1 MFTDIHIKAG
11 SVEESILYPGPRTV
25 DADLLP
31 LAERLL
37 KKCRAIERPDFMIF
51 DSGEFFRGRRDANTV
66 DGAWYRLR
74 RMPKDP
80 PTIETLPSP
89 LPDAAV
95 RSIMSGALTR
105 GGLIYVCGAPGSGK
119 TTTASAAVVS
129 RLTRYGGIA
138 YTIEDPPE
146 MPLNGWHGNGY
157 CSQTWISGDTAEDW
171 AESFRCALRSQP
183 VATPLILY
191 IGEVRDHECAKGI
204 VRAAS
209 NGYLTIATGFSSDII
224 SGLDSLVRLG
234 GGDMGVGLA
243 NVLRLVVH
251 QKLDGARRA
260 TATLLA
266 SPNSATAVA
275 NRIRLGHLNQ
285 LQNDI
290 QYQQNI
296 IRMGAGDLFEAPGLQ

>member
-1 MFTDIHIKAG
+1 
-11 SVEESILYPGPRTV
+11 
-25 DADLLP
+25 
-31 LAERLL
+31 
-37 KKCRAIERPDFMIF
+37 
-51 DSGEFFRGRRDANTV
+51 
-66 DGAWYRLR
+66 
-74 RMPKDP
+74 
-80 PTIETLPSP
+80 
-89 LPDAAV
+89 
-95 RSIMSGALTR
+95 
-105 GGLIYVCGAPGSGK
+105 
-119 TTTASAAVVS
+119 
-129 RLTRYGGIA
+129 
-138 YTIEDPPE
+138 
-146 MPLNGWHGNGY
+146 
-157 CSQTWISGDTAEDW
+157 
-171 AESFRCALRSQP
+171 

-191 IGEVRDHECAKGI
+191 IGEVRDRECAKGI

-243 NVLRLVVH
+243 NVLRLVIH

-266 SPNSATAVA
+266 SANSATAVA